1 MSNILAVLMAKPSAD
16 LDKVEEQLSR
26 LLIVLQRD
34 GYLLESDGR
43 YAFRS
48 FLLREYW
55 HRRHGK

>member
-1 MSNILAVLMAKPSAD
+1 MTKPSAD
-16 LDKVEEQLSR
+16 VDKVEEQLAR

-34 GYLLESDGR
+34 GYLLADRGR

-55 HRRHGK
+55 RRRHGR